1 MADHVLPSVKTTERD
16 ANGRSSKSS
25 AGTDWRGLMPPVYP
39 RDIADTA
46 WEVRHMAAAARFREW
61 LFRVCPRGP
70 GGGGT
75 LTAAIEGGAFT
86 GAIGSIGHEE
96 SEPVFTHTIG
106 SKRKKHRSSLQVTG
120 KADPATAEGRSH
132 PHRRLIVDRDIG
144 DAEGAPLLE
153 AVAVS
158 SPRHHAQQVASSV
171 LRQRK
176 GKVAVAA
183 PVIEGDMDVVADTG
197 RRERAP
203 VERYDLAVLE
213 NRCTHVTFAER
224 RVDEVRVEF
233 ELRTHDA
240 SEQLLFIAPMEQP
253 GAKAWDDRF
262 RQRSRG
268 NRSTIDAIQVKP
280 RHLVQAPDQLMPD
293 RGDQAPTLAI
303 AQIARLIVALEFQ
316 HHLSRMLPDT
326 QPLFNPPTGGCV
338 SWLRHRADAPA
349 ARRSQQRRN
358 AYLGGCAGPPSQREC
373 VVWCRCL
380 AGTSR
385 GRVGAPR
392 RLATDSQRYA
402 MAVMEPGP
410 W

>member
-1 MADHVLPSVKTTERD
+1 
-16 ANGRSSKSS
+16 
-25 AGTDWRGLMPPVYP
+25 
-39 RDIADTA
+39 
-46 WEVRHMAAAARFREW
+46 MAAAARFREG
-61 LFRVCPRGP
+61 LFRVCPRGL

-75 LTAAIEGGAFT
+75 MTATIEGGAFT

-233 ELRTHDA
+233 EFRTHGA
-240 SEQLLFIAPMEQP
+240 GEQLLFIAPMEQP
-253 GAKAWDDRF
+253 GAKAWDNRF

-280 RHLVQAPDQLMPD
+280 RHLVQAPDQLVPD

-338 SWLRHRADAPA
+338 SWLRHKADAPA
-349 ARRSQQRRN
+349 ARRSQQRRD
-358 AYLGGCAGPPSQREC
+358 AYLGGVLVRRANENASSGAAAWRGRRAAALAPLDDEQPTHTTIRNGVDGAGP
-373 VVWCRCL
+373 L
-380 AGTSR
+380 
-385 GRVGAPR
+385 VGAALLKPAFAKHESFGR
-392 RLATDSQRYA
+392 FYCGAEATCPIASPENWRSGRHPYH
-402 MAVMEPGP
+402 
-410 W
+410 